1 MGIIRFFDIILC
13 VSGLILLSP
22 FFILIVL
29 SIKLSSKGSIFF
41 KQQRV
46 GKDDKDFML
55 FKFRTMYNGSDK
67 KGLLTVGGR
76 DNRITEI
83 GYYLRKFKL
92 DELPQLFNVILGDM
106 SIVGPRPEVRKYVN
120 FYSSEQKKVLNYLP
134 GITDYAS
141 IVFRNENELL
151 ASAVDPEDYY
161 IKILMPKKNQLNFKY
176 IQNKGLKEYFT
187 IIAKTVVISLR
198 GK

>member
-1 MGIIRFFDIILC
+1 MGSIRFFDIILC
-13 VSGLILLSP
+13 VLGLILLSP
-22 FFILIVL
+22 IFLLIVF
-29 SIKLSSKGSIFF
+29 SIKLSSGGSIFF

-76 DNRITEI
+76 DKRITEI

-92 DELPQLFNVILGDM
+92 DELPQLFNVIVGDM
-106 SIVGPRPEVRKYVN
+106 SIVGPRPEVRRYVN
-120 FYSSEQKKVLNYLP
+120 LYSNEQKKVLNYLP

-161 IKILMPKKNQLNFKY
+161 IKVLVPKKNKLNLRY
-176 IQNKGLKEYFT
+176 IENKGLKEYFT
-187 IIAKTVVISLR
+187 IIAKTVVISLK

>member
-1 MGIIRFFDIILC
+1 MF
-13 VSGLILLSP
+13 
-22 FFILIVL
+22 
-29 SIKLSSKGSIFF
+29 SIKLSSGGSIFF

-76 DNRITEI
+76 DKRITEI

-92 DELPQLFNVILGDM
+92 DELPQLFNVIVGDM
-106 SIVGPRPEVRKYVN
+106 SIVGPRPEVRRYVN
-120 FYSSEQKKVLNYLP
+120 LYSNEQKKVLNYLP

-161 IKILMPKKNQLNFKY
+161 IKVLVPKKNKLNLRY
-176 IQNKGLKEYFT
+176 IENKGLKEYFT
-187 IIAKTVVISLR
+187 IIAKTVVISLK

>member
-1 MGIIRFFDIILC
+1 MGSIRFFDIILC
-13 VSGLILLSP
+13 VLGLILLSP
-22 FFILIVL
+22 IFLLIVF
-29 SIKLSSKGSIFF
+29 SIKLSSGGSIFF

-76 DNRITEI
+76 DKRITEI

-92 DELPQLFNVILGDM
+92 DELPQLFNVIVGDM
-106 SIVGPRPEVRKYVN
+106 SIVGPRPEVRRYVN
-120 FYSSEQKKVLNYLP
+120 LYSNEQKKVLNYLP

-141 IVFRNENELL
+141 IV
-151 ASAVDPEDYY
+151 
-161 IKILMPKKNQLNFKY
+161 
-176 IQNKGLKEYFT
+176 
-187 IIAKTVVISLR
+187 
-198 GK
+198 